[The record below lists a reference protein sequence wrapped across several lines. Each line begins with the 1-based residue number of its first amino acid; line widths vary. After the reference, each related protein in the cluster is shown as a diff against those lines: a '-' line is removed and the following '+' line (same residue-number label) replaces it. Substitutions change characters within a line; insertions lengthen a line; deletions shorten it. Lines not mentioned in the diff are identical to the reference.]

1 MKKTNNKGITLIALV
16 ITIIV
21 LLILAGVSIA
31 MLTGSNGVL
40 TKARQSEV
48 MNKRGEVAEKINLA
62 LNAVETELLSSVA
75 TSEDGTS
82 VPIPTKDQ
90 IKTANGL
97 GNEYEIIINPSDS
110 LPGGK
115 VDDWIEIKWNPTA
128 TKYGNSISGYLGY
141 DSSNNDISK
150 GKIPFEITS
159 ASAAD
164 GTSTDD
170 GGGE

>member
-82 VPIPTKDQ
+82 VTIPKEND

-97 GNEYEIIINPSDS
+97 GDEYKINFSQPDS
-110 LPGGK
+110 LPGGEDAK
-115 VDDWIEIKWNPTA
+115 WIEIKWTPKA
-128 TKYGNSISGYLGY
+128 TKYGDSISGYLGY
-141 DSSNNDISK
+141 NSSNNDISN
-150 GKIPFEITS
+150 GKIPFEITP
-159 ASAAD
+159 ASAAYE
-164 GTSTDD
+164 TSAEDD
-170 GGGE
+170 GE